1 MDRRSEKRWAR
12 RKILERKAYLLTDR
26 RAKIVDNREILGQ

>member
-12 RKILERKAYLLTDR
+12 RKTWGRKAYLLTDR
-26 RAKIVDNREILGQ
+26 RAKIMDNLEKF